1 MNTFHNHEKL
11 KKECLEYFRADS
23 IWKKVF
29 NGFREKYRSY
39 GSFSGNVN
47 IKNLKAEDVEAL
59 EGFFGTSFHGKKSAT
74 ISAKKF
80 SNALTQSRYREISPE
95 EILEA
100 FFGESLLG
108 KAEELRI
115 LNEKISHIEFE
126 FKEVFKDT
134 PAACCL
140 ENFRKL
146 IKVASHSNIR
156 EWERQLWLCAQIYNA
171 LPYRYGRKTYLA
183 VFAADVCGNPHA
195 FDKGTIEGELL
206 YRIIQCDLEKRNLQ
220 VQASKIFPTYKRQK
234 SYLMAGIMIDDVSN
248 YALLYNVRATKT
260 DGKKHKGIEGF
271 SDEKSILQISL
282 NVIAN
287 LDRMDCVNKEI
298 YIVENPT
305 VFAML
310 CSREKDKSYMC
321 MNGQP
326 RLAAC
331 MILDLLAKTGT
342 SVYYSGD
349 LDPEGLL
356 IAQKLSQYYSG
367 EFNFWHMDKSDYE
380 LCKSQ
385 KALSKRRMKMLENIT
400 DERLIPVAES
410 IKTSGIPGYQENVF
424 AKV

>member
-1 MNTFHNHEKL
+1 M
-11 KKECLEYFRADS
+11 
-23 IWKKVF
+23 
-29 NGFREKYRSY
+29 
-39 GSFSGNVN
+39 
-47 IKNLKAEDVEAL
+47 

-80 SNALTQSRYREISPE
+80 SNALVRSRYREISPE

-108 KAEELRI
+108 KAEELRM
-115 LNEKISHIEFE
+115 LDEKISHIEFE
-126 FKEVFKDT
+126 FKEAFKGT
-134 PAACCL
+134 PAECCL

-146 IKVASHSNIR
+146 IKVSGHSNIR

-171 LPYRYGRKTYLA
+171 LPYRCGMKTYLA

-195 FDKGTIEGELL
+195 FDKGTIDGELL

-234 SYLMAGIMIDDVSN
+234 SYLMAGVMIDDVSN

-271 SDEKSILQISL
+271 SAEKSILQISL

-342 SVYYSGD
+342 SIYYSGD

-356 IAQKLSQYYSG
+356 IAQKLSQYYSE